1 MTFPL
6 EGTLM
11 NASSFRSRLSSFFL
25 ASIFISP
32 AACLAQSE
40 QSAAAKSNYV
50 VSVQDLRMSGKGQK
64 AFDKGSRLLFKG
76 DAAGSLVY
84 LERAIAECPEHYKAY
99 YDLGVAHFR
108 LGHIADAELAFQ
120 KSIDLT
126 GGSYAPPQFG
136 MGAILC
142 QKQEFGQAEKV
153 LERGLDVEPG
163 SAIGKYYLG
172 WAQFALNRLVEAERN
187 VRQALVRNAK
197 LAEAR
202 ALLETIHRRQ
212 ALVQSLAESGVA
224 NLRP

>member
-1 MTFPL
+1 MTFPP

-25 ASIFISP
+25 ASILISP

-40 QSAAAKSNYV
+40 QSAVAKSNYV

-64 AFDKGSRLLFKG
+64 AFDKGSHLLAKG
-76 DAAGSLVY
+76 DAAASLVY
-84 LERAIAECPEHYKAY
+84 LERAIAEYPEHYKAY

-108 LGHIADAELAFQ
+108 LGHTADAERAFQ

-126 GGSYAPPQFG
+126 GGNFAPPQFG

-142 QKQEFGQAEKV
+142 QNQDFVQAEKI
-153 LERGLDVEPG
+153 LQRGLDVEPG

-172 WAQFALNRLVEAERN
+172 WAQFALNRLVEAERS

>member
-1 MTFPL
+1 MTFPP

-108 LGHIADAELAFQ
+108 LGHTADAELAFQ

>member
-1 MTFPL
+1 MTFPP
-6 EGTLM
+6 EGTVM
-11 NASSFRSRLSSFFL
+11 NASSFRTTLGSFFFAATL
-25 ASIFISP
+25 ISP
-32 AACLAQSE
+32 AACLAQSDPWP
-40 QSAAAKSNYV
+40 APRNNYV
-50 VSVQDLRMSGKGQK
+50 VSVQDLKMSPKAQK
-64 AFDKGSRLLFKG
+64 AFDKGSRLLQKG

-84 LERAIAECPEHYKAY
+84 LERAIAEYPEHYKAY

-108 LGHIADAELAFQ
+108 LGNTAEAEQAFQ

-126 GGSYAPPQFG
+126 GGGFAPPQFG

-142 QKQEFGQAEKV
+142 QKQEFGQAQKV

-163 SAIGKYYLG
+163 SAVGKYYLG
-172 WAQFALNRLVEAERN
+172 WALFALNHLVEAERN
-187 VRQALVRNAK
+187 VQQALVRNAK

-212 ALVQSLAESGVA
+212 ALIQSIAESGVA

>member
-108 LGHIADAELAFQ
+108 LGHTADAELAFQ